1 MSQKYISTLRS
12 QVIKFVYFP
21 NYPLNMNM
29 NTLEIRDKV
38 AMLENQFIYVISA
51 LNACPPKELYLL
63 KGAE

>member
-1 MSQKYISTLRS
+1 
-12 QVIKFVYFP
+12 
-21 NYPLNMNM
+21 MNM

-63 KGAE
+63 KGAEWVLQYI